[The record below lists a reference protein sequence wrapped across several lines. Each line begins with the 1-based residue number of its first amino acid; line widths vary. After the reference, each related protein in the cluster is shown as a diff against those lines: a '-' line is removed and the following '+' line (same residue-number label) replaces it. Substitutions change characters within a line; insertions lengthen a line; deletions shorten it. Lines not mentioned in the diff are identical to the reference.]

1 MEGELNMT
9 TITKYKRAKCKAMVH
24 RNGKKKKKDA
34 ASGIQLT
41 IEKMLIEK
49 RKHSNYK
56 VVVRNPQWGKTV
68 AEL

>member
-1 MEGELNMT
+1 MQGYGPQ
-9 TITKYKRAKCKAMVH
+9 KWK
-24 RNGKKKKKDA
+24 KKKKKDA